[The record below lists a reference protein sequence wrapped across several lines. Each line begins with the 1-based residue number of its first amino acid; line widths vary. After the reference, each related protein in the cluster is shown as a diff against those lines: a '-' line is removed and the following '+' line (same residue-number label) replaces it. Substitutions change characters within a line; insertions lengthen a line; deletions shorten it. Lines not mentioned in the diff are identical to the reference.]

1 MAVSQTRSNIEHE
14 NKIPSKI
21 LGPKIA
27 LHNVLCMK
35 IPVIFVFYD
44 INLEKINTKWGTV
57 YVNNNS
63 YVSFEKE
70 E

>member
-14 NKIPSKI
+14 NESSSKI

-27 LHNVLCMK
+27 EHNVHFLK
-35 IPVIFVFYD
+35 IPVIFVFYN

-57 YVNNNS
+57 YVNNS
-63 YVSFEKE
+63 YVYLEKE
-70 E
+70 K